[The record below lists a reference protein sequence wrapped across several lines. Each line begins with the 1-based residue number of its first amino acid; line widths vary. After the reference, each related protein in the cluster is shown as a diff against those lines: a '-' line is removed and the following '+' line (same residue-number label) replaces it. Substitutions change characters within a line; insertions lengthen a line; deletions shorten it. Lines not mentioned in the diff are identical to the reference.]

1 MRRQPI
7 ARLHITMPRKEADA
21 LRKLASAAD
30 TTLSG
35 LVRRL
40 VRDAMPRWRKAL
52 AADRTALL

>member
-7 ARLHITMPRKEADA
+7 ARLHISLPENEADD
-21 LRKLASAAD
+21 LRNLAHAAD
-30 TTLSG
+30 TTISG
-35 LVRRL
+35 LIRRL